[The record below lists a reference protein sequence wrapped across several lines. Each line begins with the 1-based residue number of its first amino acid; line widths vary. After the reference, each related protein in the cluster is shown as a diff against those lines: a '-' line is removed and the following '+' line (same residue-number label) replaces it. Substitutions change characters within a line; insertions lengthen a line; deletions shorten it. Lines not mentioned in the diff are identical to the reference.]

1 MDNPEYRICLRCV
14 MDTTDP
20 GIEFDEQGVCN
31 RCKTH
36 EIRIRK
42 MPRAEDR
49 ERLLNELVANIKA
62 SGVGKDYDC
71 LIGVSGGVDSTYVA
85 WLVKSLGLRPLAVH
99 MDNGWDSNLAV
110 ENIEHCLKALS
121 IDLFTNVLDW
131 DEFRDLQLS
140 FLKASTPDAEI
151 PTDHAILATLYHRAA
166 QLGLKYILYGANVRT
181 EGLSVPT
188 WSHGH
193 YDWKYIRSLHARF
206 GCTPLRAFPHL
217 TLLDYFRLRH
227 VLRIQFVNVLD
238 YIDYQKS
245 DAMAT
250 IQRELGWRP
259 YDQKHHESIYTR
271 FYQNYILPRKFGAEK
286 RKLHLATLVV
296 SGQITREQ
304 ALAELAS
311 PLASP
316 EELRRDKLYACK
328 KLGITEDQLANIMA
342 EAPRTFWDYP
352 SYEKSP
358 LMKLYRLFR
367 PLPLPARTPCRHPEA
382 ADTENTLIA
391 DTADKL

>member
-1 MDNPEYRICLRCV
+1 

-20 GIEFDEQGVCN
+20 GIEFDEYGICN

-42 MPRAEDR
+42 MPRPEDR
-49 ERLLNELVANIKA
+49 GRLLNEMVADIKA
-62 SGVGKDYDC
+62 GGLGKDYDC

-110 ENIEHCLKALS
+110 ENIERCLKALS
-121 IDLFTNVLDW
+121 IDLFTDVLDW
-131 DEFRDLQLS
+131 DEFRDLQLA

-151 PTDHAILATLYHRAA
+151 PTDHAILAVLSKKAA
-166 QLGLKYILYGANVRT
+166 QLGLRYIMYGSNVKT

-206 GCTPLRAFPHL
+206 GSIPLRTFPHL
-217 TLLDYFRLRH
+217 TLLDFVWTRH
-227 VLRIQFVNVLD
+227 VRRIQFVNVLD
-238 YIDYQKS
+238 YVDYNKS
-245 DAMAT
+245 DVMAT
-250 IQRELGWRP
+250 IQRQLGWRP

-286 RKLHLATLVV
+286 RRLHLATLIVA
-296 SGQITREQ
+296 GQITREQ
-304 ALAELAS
+304 ALAELAT
-311 PLASP
+311 PLATS
-316 EELRRDKLYACK
+316 EEIRQDRQYVCK
-328 KLGITEDQLANIMA
+328 KLGITENQLANIMA
-342 EAPRTFWDYP
+342 EAPRTFWEYP
-352 SYEKSP
+352 SYEKT
-358 LMKLYRLFR
+358 LGMKLYRLFR

-382 ADTENTLIA
+382 AKIENGKAA
-391 DTADKL
+391 DTVGEL